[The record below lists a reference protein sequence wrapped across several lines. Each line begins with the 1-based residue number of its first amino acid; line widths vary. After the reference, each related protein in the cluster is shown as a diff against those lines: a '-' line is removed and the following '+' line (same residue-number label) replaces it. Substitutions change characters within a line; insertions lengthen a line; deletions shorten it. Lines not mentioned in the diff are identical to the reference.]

1 MLQWSLRVKFIA
13 RQLRTEKPSLTEKK
27 YELLCFENR
36 RASKSQSFPVS
47 AMLVPPPPLGS
58 KPLGNVPSWSVNH
71 KLKKKLDELIIDLKS
86 SHLHKEGMKIIDF
99 SLPESSISFD
109 AICTFSEN
117 FSLTTPWQNK
127 LQLQLSSSL
136 ALYRWIAL
144 KHQNEWNIVVRSSCW
159 DEVSISPKE
168 TTVEMLTFLSQARA
182 KLRCCYADHTWWSRN
197 SWPERQY
204 L

>member
-1 MLQWSLRVKFIA
+1 MSCFV
-13 RQLRTEKPSLTEKK
+13 LRTGEPQKVSH
-27 YELLCFENR
+27 F
-36 RASKSQSFPVS
+36 QSVQCS
-47 AMLVPPPPLGS
+47 SPPLGS